1 MTSII
6 AGKRSKLR
14 LISVIRIVHVLLVT
28 ISQRSS
34 KPIKHCVPAGLA
46 LTLTEILPSSL
57 GRCAAR
63 NQSPGSGLV
72 TLNAPVVRFGR
83 VHVSV
88 TANDPGTAVSPGKRV
103 RSGLI
108 TGGAPDLKYLKST
121 GRTVHFETRQRL
133 ISAHQRFATPAN
145 GKCKWRKRFSSSLS
159 VRRGHLVRADAAQV

>member
-1 MTSII
+1 MISII
-6 AGKRSKLR
+6 AGKCSKLR
-14 LISVIRIVHVLLVT
+14 LVGTMRIVHVLLAA
-28 ISQRSS
+28 ISQRSYKPS
-34 KPIKHCVPAGLA
+34 KHGVPAGLA

-72 TLNAPVVRFGR
+72 TLNAPVVRFGS

-108 TGGAPDLKYLKST
+108 TGGAPDLKYLKPT
-121 GRTVHFETRQRL
+121 GRTVYSETRRRL
-133 ISAHQRFATPAN
+133 NPHISAHQR
-145 GKCKWRKRFSSSLS
+145 
-159 VRRGHLVRADAAQV
+159 RRRRREM